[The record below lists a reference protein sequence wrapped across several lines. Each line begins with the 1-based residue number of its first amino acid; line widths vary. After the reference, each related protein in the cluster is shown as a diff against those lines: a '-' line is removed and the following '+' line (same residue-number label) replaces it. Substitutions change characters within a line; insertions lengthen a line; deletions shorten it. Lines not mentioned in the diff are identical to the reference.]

1 MRTEF
6 ITPSPPR
13 RHAYNAPDLSP
24 IEFLQAVYNDS
35 SLPMSIRIE
44 AARGV
49 LPYTEPRPASIPP
62 FHIGCTIVIPPFEPR
77 TPDPGSGTPSPEQDN
92 TISQSFSEIA
102 DNTCQPSSG
111 APGSSNMMT
120 TPEPSPFATLSP
132 DEILHLKAIAH
143 RHGLPEPHLCSYCG
157 FWQTKTYPDCIC
169 GDLTFRDLSRD
180 PSKMN

>member
-1 MRTEF
+1 MATVKEF
-6 ITPSPPR
+6 TRMGLPPQTHGYDDPSLDP
-13 RHAYNAPDLSP
+13 LQ
-24 IEFLQAVYNDS
+24 FLTVVYRDS
-35 SLPMSIRIE
+35 SLPMSIRID
-44 AARGV
+44 AARGL
-49 LPYTEPRPASIPP
+49 LPYTEPRPASIPSSYV
-62 FHIGCTIVIPPFEPR
+62 GCKIIIPPFEPR
-77 TPDPGSGTPSPEQDN
+77 TPDTEAHEGDN
-92 TISQSFSEIA
+92 RKSQSFSEIA